1 MDIRDQNGYKIDI
14 NKLEKTE
21 QDLAN
26 QYIEE
31 NDIVLELG
39 ARYGSVSCII
49 NSKLKSDIESEIYE
63 AIGEHIDVESAIWE
77 IHGSSVSKDI
87 KIRKHYWLKLVH
99 NKEYYMHCGYITQDD
114 IIVI

>member
-31 NDIVLELG
+31 MN
-39 ARYGSVSCII
+39 YK
-49 NSKLKSDIESEIYE
+49 KLI
-63 AIGEHIDVESAIWE
+63 
-77 IHGSSVSKDI
+77 
-87 KIRKHYWLKLVH
+87 
-99 NKEYYMHCGYITQDD
+99 
-114 IIVI
+114 